1 MDNGMID
8 STQLMDIV
16 FRKQLEVARHNEWE
30 MEGLNIEQK
39 KLVLEHL
46 LKYFVKIEDYTICNE
61 IQIQLDKRG

>member
-16 FRKQLEVARHNEWE
+16 FKKQLEVARHNGYA
-30 MEGLNIEQK
+30 MEGLNTEQK

-46 LKYFVKIEDYTICNE
+46 KKYFVKIEDYEVCNE
-61 IQIQLDKRG
+61 IQIQLDKI

>member
-16 FRKQLEVARHNEWE
+16 FKKQLEVAKYNDWE
-30 MEGLNIEQK
+30 MQGLNTEQK

-46 LKYFVKIEDYTICNE
+46 KKYFVKIEDYEVCNE
-61 IQIQLDKRG
+61 IQIQLDKIC

>member
-16 FRKQLEVARHNEWE
+16 FRKQLEVARHNDYA
-30 MEGLNIEQK
+30 MEGLNTEQK

-46 LKYFVKIEDYTICNE
+46 KKYFVKIEDYEVCNE
-61 IQIQLDKRG
+61 IQIQLDRIC